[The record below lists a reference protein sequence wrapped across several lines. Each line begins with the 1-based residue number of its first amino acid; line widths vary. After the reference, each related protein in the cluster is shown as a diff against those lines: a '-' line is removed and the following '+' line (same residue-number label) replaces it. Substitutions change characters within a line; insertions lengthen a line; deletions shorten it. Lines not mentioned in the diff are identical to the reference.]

1 MIETLSILVHIFVI
15 TIFCYPPKY
24 LLTLFSDDSKIN
36 IIEHLEIGII
46 LNIFLL
52 LILSF
57 FFRQESNFIFYI
69 LLIIFL
75 VNLFFF
81 IKDLIDSIK
90 LRKYL
95 INPELL
101 LLFFLVFV
109 FAVDLSN
116 NLRLGWD
123 AQNYWLMKKLVFSDG
138 GSIFDLKN
146 APMPEYPHLG
156 SFIWF
161 IYSKISILNYEYFGR
176 IFYIYLFLVSIFS
189 VSRIIKIHFFEF
201 LLLTLSI
208 IFLIYKINLFNGYQE
223 IISFSLLIILINNFY
238 RLYNFRSSNYEIS
251 KKNILIIITMSILIW
266 IKNESTVL
274 ILICLLSFLM
284 SRQFKINFKI
294 LSILFISVLL
304 ISKYFLFDY
313 LELPHNIQTGPYD
326 NLKIENFSEI
336 ISIKRF
342 LLITKYLIFGF
353 FEIIVYFLSIV
364 LLVIMLKYNKIN
376 KFNIFLLHSFIF
388 SIIFLYSAYLLFPY
402 PLHLILNISL
412 NRLMFQTS
420 GFFIIT
426 IPLFY
431 NFFLKKHVHKKK
443 INIK

>member
-15 TIFCYPPKY
+15 TIFCYIPKY
-24 LLTLFSDDSKIN
+24 LLTFFNDDIKIN
-36 IIEHLEIGII
+36 IIDHLEIGII

-69 LLIIFL
+69 LLIVFL
-75 VNLFFF
+75 INLLFF
-81 IKDLIDSIK
+81 IKDLINSIK
-90 LRKYL
+90 LKKYL
-95 INPELL
+95 INPEFLL
-101 LLFFLVFV
+101 LLFLIFIFS
-109 FAVDLSN
+109 VDLSS
-116 NLRLGWD
+116 NLKLGWD
-123 AQNYWLMKKLVFSDG
+123 AQNYWLVKKLVFSNG
-138 GSIFDLKN
+138 GSVFDLKN
-146 APMPEYPHLG
+146 APMPEYPYLG

-189 VSRIIKIHFFEF
+189 VSKIIKIHFFEF
-201 LLLTLSI
+201 LLLTLCI
-208 IFLIYKINLFNGYQE
+208 IFLIYKINLFSGYQE
-223 IISFSLLIILINNFY
+223 IINFSLLVILINNFY
-238 RLYNFRSSNYEIS
+238 RLYNFKSSNYKIS

-284 SRQFKINFKI
+284 SKQFKIDFKI
-294 LSILFISVLL
+294 LSILFISGLL

-326 NLKIENFSEI
+326 NLKFENLSEI
-336 ISIKRF
+336 ITIERF
-342 LLITKYLIFGF
+342 LLISKHLIFGF
-353 FEIIVYFLSIV
+353 FEMIIYFLSII
-364 LLVIMLKYNKIN
+364 LLIIMLKYNKI
-376 KFNIFLLHSFIF
+376 KRFNIFLLHSFIF

-402 PLHLILNISL
+402 PLHGILNISL

-431 NFFLKKHVHKKK
+431 NFFLKKYVQK
-443 INIK
+443 